1 MMMIWWWYDDDDDDD
16 ELKKLVALQGN
27 SSLVTVHANVGPTQ
41 KKEKKGRDRKCQQKK
56 ERERKPQI
64 LVLSTKNA

>member
-1 MMMIWWWYDDDDDDD
+1 
-16 ELKKLVALQGN
+16 VALQGN